1 MLFPGACLVCRQP
14 LVRIGRLP
22 VCGECWSGLKSYHGP
37 ACAECGRPFPSSVPL
52 LTDTPLCGLC
62 RQGVFHFERARYFG
76 LYEGSLRQ
84 MVLLLKF
91 GRQEQLGYRLG
102 RLLGDAYRFHE
113 EVQQCRLVVPV
124 PLHRARK
131 RERGF
136 NQAEALAAG
145 VARSLGLSLNSGIL
159 HRIRPTPPQT
169 GLSYGARRRN
179 VQGAFEVRGRSLRG
193 QPVLLVDDVMTTG
206 ATAHACA
213 MRLKQAGAEKVLVLT
228 LARAEPLVW
237 ERDAALAGSAPSP
250 TDEGGRTPLEVR
262 E

>member
-1 MLFPGACLVCRQP
+1 
-14 LVRIGRLP
+14 
-22 VCGECWSGLKSYHGP
+22 
-37 ACAECGRPFPSSVPL
+37 
-52 LTDTPLCGLC
+52 
-62 RQGVFHFERARYFG
+62 
-76 LYEGSLRQ
+76 

-102 RLLGDAYRFHE
+102 HLLGEAYRFHE

-145 VARSLGLSLNSGIL
+145 VARSLGLPLNSGIL

-169 GLSYGARRRN
+169 GLSYSARRRN

-193 QPVLLVDDVMTTG
+193 QSVLLVDDVMTTG

-237 ERDAALAGSAPSP
+237 ERDAALAGSAA
-250 TDEGGRTPLEVR
+250 
-262 E
+262 